1 MKGESVS
8 KRKGVPMEALRCE
21 HVSRAFRGRRV
32 VDDVSLVLKPGDIY
46 GLVGRNGAGK
56 STLLKMLAGYLAP
69 TDGTVA
75 ICGEVLGPCQTSAHL
90 GCLIEHPAANPAL
103 SGFQNVMV
111 RALAQ
116 GLPNPKTEVAE
127 VMEAVGLEAAAGN
140 VAKGYSLGMRQ
151 RLGLALALI
160 GRPDV
165 LLLDEP
171 FNGLDPEGVRQVR
184 CLLADLASQRGCAVL
199 VSSHVLDQLERLVG
213 RYGVLREGR
222 LVAQMTAQEVEDACA
237 DYLCVETPEAPRAL
251 AVLEGAFPGAAFTVM
266 PDDAIRVVGPEAE
279 AVGRALLEAEVPVSG
294 LYVRARD
301 IEDYFVELMGGTGA
315 VRTEPEK
322 GASEAAATTDEKGD
336 VES

>member
-1 MKGESVS
+1 MKGKSVA
-8 KRKGVPMEALRCE
+8 KRKGRPMEALCCE

-32 VDDVSLVLKPGDIY
+32 VDDVSLALKPGDIY

-56 STLLKMLAGYLAP
+56 STLLKLLAGYLAP
-69 TDGTVA
+69 TAGTVA
-75 ICGEVLGPCQTSAHL
+75 VCGEALGPCQTSARL
-90 GCLIEHPAANPAL
+90 GCLIERSAVNAGL
-103 SGFQNVMV
+103 TGFQNVMV

-116 GLPNPKTEVAE
+116 GLPDPKAAVAE
-127 VMEAVGLEAAAGN
+127 VMEAVGLEEVAGN
-140 VAKGYSLGMRQ
+140 VAKGYSLGMKQ
-151 RLGLALALI
+151 RLGLALALV

-213 RYGVLREGR
+213 RYGVLREGH
-222 LVAQMTAQEVEDACA
+222 LVAQMTTQEVEDACA

-251 AVLEGAFPGAAFTVM
+251 AVLEGTFPDAALTVM
-266 PDDAIRVVGPEAE
+266 PDDAIRVVGPDAE

-294 LYVRARD
+294 LYVHARD
-301 IEDYFVELMGGTGA
+301 IEDYFVELMGGTDA
-315 VRTEPEK
+315 VCAESEK
-322 GASEAAATTDEKGD
+322 GGEGD
-336 VES
+336 A